1 MEITGSAVTE
11 TTANQPET
19 VREVRPGFRGLQLT
33 LRAKLLLLVMGVSLI
48 SVLVSATA
56 LYLLQRQ
63 HLIESAKSST
73 QVLSN
78 TIKANLNHA
87 LLTNDWSMIHN
98 TFQSVVA
105 EGNIEN
111 IRILNDQGMVVSSA
125 DPGEVAAR
133 YERSGPV
140 CQQCHPYGATSSQTT
155 TLFTPESG
163 HEALLNVNLLQNEAE
178 CQECHDPANKVLGIL
193 MVETPVLN
201 LNKQLRANAG
211 QLMLLVAGTSILLV
225 GLITPA
231 LHRYIVQPVNELSTG
246 MAEISAGNLD
256 YQVKVA
262 NQDELGQLAES
273 FDRMRLQLKGSHLE
287 MERQNRGLS
296 VLNEVGVNIN
306 RSLDLQEVLDLALE
320 TVCENLMIEVGLIFL
335 REEGSDRF
343 TLCASRGAS
352 LALCQTIEQRRTT
365 PARDISHLVAQT
377 DQPFYVADLSTDPRF
392 DGLWEDS
399 HNRSYVN
406 VPLRSKGKIVG
417 TMSLTSPAG
426 QPIPES
432 AVAVVESVGNQIGM
446 VIENAQLY
454 RQLRYL
460 AVLEERD
467 RLAREM
473 HDDLA
478 QSLGYLNVK
487 ASITNDLLSSG
498 KIAQAQESLDE
509 LKRVAK
515 FVYTDVR
522 ESIFNLRTAVSSQLG
537 FIPTL
542 QDYLDEYRL
551 HYGLEVQLLVGYTET
566 AELPPEM
573 ANQLLRVIQEA
584 LANVRKHA
592 SAQNV
597 CVRYFQEGSHLCV
610 QVEDD
615 GQGFNPLQVA
625 KSGQQHIGL
634 QVMSE
639 RMASIGGS
647 LQCLSQPG
655 QGTRIILH
663 APIVIRK
670 FEA

>member
-1 MEITGSAVTE
+1 MEVTRSPV
-11 TTANQPET
+11 PET
-19 VREVRPGFRGLQLT
+19 AANEPEVVREVQPGFRGVRLT
-33 LRAKLLLLVMGVSLI
+33 LKSKLLLLVMGVSII
-48 SVLVSATA
+48 SVLASASVI
-56 LYLLQRQ
+56 YILQRQ

-78 TIKANLNHA
+78 TIEANLNHA
-87 LLTNDWSMIHN
+87 LLTNSWSMVDD
-98 TFQSVVA
+98 TLQAVVA
-105 EGNIEN
+105 EGNVEN
-111 IRILNDQGMVVSSA
+111 IAILNDAGVVISSA
-125 DPGEVAAR
+125 DPGEVATR
-133 YERSGPV
+133 YDRAGDL
-140 CQQCHPYGATSSQTT
+140 CQTCHPYGATASHTT
-155 TLFTPESG
+155 TLFTPEAG
-163 HEALLNVNLLQNEAE
+163 RETLLNVNLLQNDGE

-193 MVETPVLN
+193 LVETPVMN
-201 LNKQLRANAG
+201 LNKQLSANAG
-211 QLMLLVAGTSILLV
+211 QMMLLVAATSLLLV

-231 LHRYIVQPVNELSTG
+231 LHRYIVQPIKELSTG

-256 YQVKVA
+256 YQVEVI
-262 NQDELGQLAES
+262 NQDELGELAGS
-273 FDRMRLQLKGSHLE
+273 FDRMRLQLKESHLE

-320 TVCENLMIEVGLIFL
+320 TVTEKLMIEVGLIFL
-335 REEGSDRF
+335 REEGTDRF
-343 TLCASRGAS
+343 ILCASRGAS
-352 LALCQTIEQRRTT
+352 IALCQAIEQRRTE
-365 PARDISHLVAQT
+365 PAKDISHFVAQT
-377 DQPFYVADLSTDPRF
+377 DQPFYIADLSMDPRF
-392 DGLWEDS
+392 DGLWEDL
-399 HNRSYVN
+399 HQRSYVN
-406 VPLRSKGKIVG
+406 VPLRSKGKVVG

-426 QPIPES
+426 KPMPES
-432 AVAVVESVGNQIGM
+432 AVAVVEAVGNQIGM

-487 ASITNDLLSSG
+487 ASITKDLLSSG
-498 KIAQAQESLDE
+498 SIAQAQESLTE
-509 LKRVAK
+509 LKDVAK
-515 FVYTDVR
+515 LVYTDVR

-542 QDYLDEYRL
+542 QDYLEEYRA
-551 HYGLEVQLLVGYTET
+551 HYGLDIQLLVGYNEFI
-566 AELPPEM
+566 ELPPEM

-592 SAQNV
+592 GAKTV
-597 CVRYFQEGSHLCV
+597 CVRYYQEGNHLCV

-615 GQGFNPLQVA
+615 GQGFNPLQVTNT
-625 KSGQQHIGL
+625 GQQHIGL

-639 RMASIGGS
+639 RMAGIGGS
-647 LQCLSQPG
+647 LQCISQPG

-663 APIVIRK
+663 APLMNRR
-670 FEA
+670 FEV